1 MPADWTPSY
10 WAAPTT
16 PLDLIRQ
23 ELSPYANRLDAIV
36 LGCTHYPFVKKAIR
50 TVVGDAVELLDG
62 GEGTARE
69 TRRRL
74 AQADLLTDL
83 AQGEL
88 RIENSANEETRRRLA
103 QADLLTDLAQGE
115 LRIENSAN
123 DPRMTRL
130 TRRLLDEAL

>member
-1 MPADWTPSY
+1 M
-10 WAAPTT
+10 
-16 PLDLIRQ
+16 
-23 ELSPYANRLDAIV
+23 
-36 LGCTHYPFVKKAIR
+36 KKAIR

-69 TRRRL
+69 T
-74 AQADLLTDL
+74 Q
-83 AQGEL
+83 
-88 RIENSANEETRRRLA
+88 RRLA

-123 DPRMTRL
+123 DPRMTQL